1 MNKKIIIAMA
11 VSATLA
17 APAWAAEKP
26 VFPTLNGKAP
36 LVIAHRGA
44 SGYMPDHTLE
54 GYAKAIE
61 LGADFIEPDLV
72 ATKDG
77 VLIARHEPNLKDTTD
92 VAKRPEFASRKRTM
106 KVDGHDEE
114 GWFASDF
121 TLAEIKTL
129 RAIQPRGD
137 RSKAFDGQFQVPTF
151 EEVLALRE
159 AKSKET
165 GRQIGV
171 YPETKHPTYHQ
182 QLGLGLEKPLV
193 ALLQKYK
200 LNRKDAPVF
209 IQSFEAAN
217 LKQLRKL
224 TANKLVYL
232 LDANDVRPDGTID
245 ANVPYDHVVSGD
257 KRTYADMLTPAGL
270 KEIKAFA
277 DGIGPWKP
285 YLISWQ
291 AMVDP
296 KTGKAADVDGDKVV
310 DQRDMTLIEPSD
322 VVKNAHKLGLL
333 VHPYTFRNESKHLAA
348 NFQDSPL
355 EEYRAYFALGVDGV
369 FTDYTDTAVAARRL
383 LQK

>member
-1 MNKKIIIAMA
+1 MNKKTILAMA
-11 VSATLA
+11 LSAAVATPVLA
-17 APAWAAEKP
+17 GPET
-26 VFPTLNGKAP
+26 VFPTLDGKAP

-92 VAKRPEFASRKRTM
+92 VAKRPEFASRKRKM
-106 KVDGHDEE
+106 MVDGNEEE

-159 AKSKET
+159 AKSRET

-182 QLGLGLEKPLV
+182 QLGLGLEQPLV
-193 ALLQKYK
+193 ALLKQYK
-200 LNRKDAPVF
+200 LNHKQAPVF

-224 TANKLVYL
+224 TPNKLVYL
-232 LDANDVRPDGTID
+232 LDANDVRPDGSID
-245 ANVPYDHVVSGD
+245 ANVPYDHVVAGD

-270 KEIKAFA
+270 KEIKSFA

-322 VVKNAHKLGLL
+322 VVKNAHKLGLV
-333 VHPYTFRNESKHLAA
+333 VHPYTFRNESRHLAA

-355 EEYRAYFALGVDGV
+355 EEYRAFFALGVDGV
-369 FTDYTDTAVAARRL
+369 FTDYTDTALAARRL
-383 LQK
+383 LQR